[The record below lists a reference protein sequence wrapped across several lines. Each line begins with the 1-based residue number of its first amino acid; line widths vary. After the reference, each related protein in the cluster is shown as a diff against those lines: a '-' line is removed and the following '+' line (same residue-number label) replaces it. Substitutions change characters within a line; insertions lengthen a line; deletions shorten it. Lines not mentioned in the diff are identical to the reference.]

1 MKACLEQGFKVD
13 CYDKSPFY
21 GGLWHYHPDSKDP
34 NNGGEYIASVMRTT
48 ILNTSKELSAF
59 SDFPPPAHLANFM
72 RHNHYMDYIESY
84 VENFH
89 ILPHLRLQHEV
100 VRCEPEYDPE
110 LDEFRWSIDV
120 RVVRENKD
128 TIVTKKYDKLMVA
141 VGHHN
146 IPYVPAF
153 PDQHK
158 FRGQIL
164 HTVRVKD
171 ILTDERFIDKRVL
184 VIGLGNSA
192 CDAANDLALV
202 AKQCYVSCHRGNWFV
217 SRLTRDGLYDFS
229 EKNRFNSYRAR
240 LMPASWND
248 KRLIRKSQSITNHEL
263 LGLTPKHN
271 PSELFPAIND
281 LFPFRIFTGGVILKP
296 SVLRFTE
303 TGVVFRE
310 GQEEEEEGDEE
321 EAECQV
327 DIVVLATGYVARV
340 PFLDEFELGLKSAAH
355 DAEYELY
362 MNMFAPKLTLAG
374 LDQTPPQAV
383 KSLAFIGLVQV
394 SISARSMFSPSH
406 M

>member
-1 MKACLEQGFKVD
+1 MD

-34 NNGGEYIASVMRTT
+34 NNGEFIPSVMRTT

-59 SDFPPPAHLANFM
+59 SDYPPPAHLPNFM
-72 RHNHYMDYIESY
+72 KHDRYMAYIQSY

-89 ILPHLRLQHEV
+89 VLAHLNLQHEV
-100 VRCEPEYDPE
+100 IRCEPEYDAD
-110 LDEFRWSIDV
+110 LNEFKWSIDV
-120 RVVRENKD
+120 RILKEDKII
-128 TIVTKKYDKLMVA
+128 TEKYDKLMIA
-141 VGHHN
+141 IGHHN
-146 IPYVPAF
+146 IPYMPTF
-153 PDQHK
+153 LDQHK

-171 ILTDERFIDKRVL
+171 ILTDERFIDKKVL

-217 SRLTRDGLYDFS
+217 SRLTRDGLHDFS

-240 LMPASWND
+240 LLPTSWND
-248 KRLIRKSQSITNHEL
+248 KRLIKKSSKRTNHEL
-263 LGLTPKHN
+263 LGLTPNHA

-281 LFPFRIFTGGVILKP
+281 LFPFRIFTGGVILKS

-303 TGVVFRE
+303 SGVIFK
-310 GQEEEEEGDEE
+310 GEEDS
-321 EAECQV
+321 ECQV

-340 PFLDEFELGLKSAAH
+340 PFLNEFELGLRSADH
-355 DAEYELY
+355 GEHELY
-362 MNMFAPKLTLAG
+362 MNMFAPRLTITG
-374 LDQTPPQAV
+374 LDQTPAHAV
-383 KSLAFIGLVQV
+383 RSLAFIGLVQV
-394 SISARSMFSPSH
+394 SCRMP
-406 M
+406 